1 MLLLISIN
9 FVLKSLWNVGLSPS
23 TLTIIVHL
31 LSDHNIRY
39 TLNNKGLGV
48 HMMLV
53 YNYYREL
60 SLDGN
65 CLSSA
70 LPISDILQ
78 CKRYIELL
86 RPCCVIF

>member
-9 FVLKSLWNVGLSPS
+9 FVFKSLWNVGLSPS

-53 YNYYREL
+53 FIIITE
-60 SLDGN
+60 SLVLMVTACLQHYLYQIFSNAKGTSN
-65 CLSSA
+65 C
-70 LPISDILQ
+70 
-78 CKRYIELL
+78 
-86 RPCCVIF
+86 